1 MGEAGGR
8 LGEKAPVGL
17 QIFDGLAP
25 VLLQVADGVGPVTL
39 TPVVEDAKKAVLRSE
54 DGKGIISQKL
64 AAADLG
70 QSLHGQQRDSQGCFA
85 GRTEEGLE
93 AARDLR
99 PERHQQA
106 DLTACDGERDRF
118 HRGLGLENF
127 RHASTVG
134 IAVNLVIRHCTR
146 TTNSRELCEG
156 TRQLDTVTII
166 AIFLN
171 TTCICVTAIKFII
184 AQCNMLCQRK
194 ILIIYLGFLI
204 LLHLEFPLQNAN
216 GGANAQERRVKGQ
229 TAGFS
234 LITVIIAQRTRFVNV
249 FLQKMQ
255 LFPRLRPEFPY
266 VSR

>member
-1 MGEAGGR
+1 M
-8 LGEKAPVGL
+8 
-17 QIFDGLAP
+17 
-25 VLLQVADGVGPVTL
+25 ADGVGPVAL

-118 HRGLGLENF
+118 HRESGLENF
-127 RHASTVG
+127 RHISTVG
-134 IAVNLVIRHCTR
+134 IAIVWNNKIAFGDMRFCLSKTVYKVCTIAIIIILDNFTLYRITTTDLVITH
-146 TTNSRELCEG
+146 
-156 TRQLDTVTII
+156 
-166 AIFLN
+166 
-171 TTCICVTAIKFII
+171 
-184 AQCNMLCQRK
+184 CNMLCQRK
-194 ILIIYLGFLI
+194 ILVIYLGLLI